1 MAGDP
6 RIFDL
11 SKLMSNQGYDC
22 IVEAIFTNM
31 DPTSLAKCR
40 LVSKSWKALIDTRRT
55 ILVYQL
61 QQLKQNKMEGL
72 IAEYQR
78 KHSIIEEFPEFRR
91 AFLDLERNATGHE
104 LSIIVMFLQK
114 YSKHQKFP
122 IEKLRHYGW
131 DKRILRS
138 PLHQAI
144 IHEDLAMVNLF
155 IAYAFKKHINLNVP
169 DGNGLTAF
177 HFACLHGKLE
187 VVKLFLEN
195 VKEEFLQVNVL
206 DQNGN
211 SPLQLVCIGNQ
222 PETLQLLLDRSI
234 QFGIDINTVDKNERT
249 PLHLA
254 AMVGHEKVVKV
265 LLEAS
270 IDHEINVNAYDFNGK
285 TPFTTA
291 CENGHLK
298 VAKLLI
304 EESRTYGINLN
315 LLDWNERSA
324 LFYAIKFK
332 HLEIARLM
340 IDESRNQNISLNP
353 NNDSFITYF
362 LTINAWVNLLGGLV
376 FGRRPDLWNPLLI
389 SYFICWNPY
398 WLKSMINTWLFI
410 QVAGCLVGTLLG
422 ALFCVLLR
430 GVELLFIT
438 WVS

>member
-144 IHEDLAMVNLF
+144 IHGDLAMVNLF

-187 VVKLFLEN
+187 VVKLFLKN

-254 AMVGHEKVVKV
+254 AMLGHEKVVKV

-270 IDHEINVNAYDFNGK
+270 IEHEINVNAFDLSGK
-285 TPFTTA
+285 TPFITA

-304 EESRTYGINLN
+304 EESRTYGIDL
-315 LLDWNERSA
+315 
-324 LFYAIKFK
+324 
-332 HLEIARLM
+332 
-340 IDESRNQNISLNP
+340 NQN
-353 NNDSFITYF
+353 NDPFITYF
-362 LTINAWVNLLGGLV
+362 LTINAWVNSLGGLV
-376 FGRRPDLWNPLLI
+376 YGRRPDLWNPLLI
-389 SYFICWNPY
+389 SYFICSNLF
-398 WLKSMINTWLFI
+398 WLKSKINTNFFAE
-410 QVAGCLVGTLLG
+410 VSGCLVASLFYMIFVPLIDSRIRESYEYYLVPFFISTFTLICARVG
-422 ALFCVLLR
+422 LLDY
-430 GVELLFIT
+430 LD
-438 WVS
+438 SS